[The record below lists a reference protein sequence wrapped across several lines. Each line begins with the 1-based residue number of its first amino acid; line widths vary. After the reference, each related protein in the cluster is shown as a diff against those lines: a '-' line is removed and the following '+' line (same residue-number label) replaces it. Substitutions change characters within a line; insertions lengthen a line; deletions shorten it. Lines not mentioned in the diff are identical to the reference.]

1 MNKKTELKE
10 KLARSHERISNW
22 NALRDHCSLGTGYV
36 DLQLKWEN
44 LRIAK
49 IQADLEKL
57 DQNNCKK

>member
-1 MNKKTELKE
+1 MNKETELKE
-10 KLARSHERISNW
+10 KLHRSQQRIADW
-22 NALRDHCSLGTGYV
+22 HALRDHCSLGTGYV
-36 DLQLKWEN
+36 DLQLKWED